1 MTCICTKELTF
12 FLLFRSLKINHQ
24 AHMSY
29 VFMLED
35 SAVANNN
42 TSIVNG
48 SSAQNKVV
56 KYTMMLVT

>member
-1 MTCICTKELTF
+1 MHVYKRTNPF

-24 AHMSY
+24 AHRSY
-29 VFMLED
+29 AFILED

-42 TSIVNG
+42 TSIVSS
-48 SSAQNKVV
+48 SSAHNKVV